1 MSECDFKYTLL
12 KEKKALFDFLKVV
25 GDLNV
30 HLRSWWAWI
39 KSFLNALSELLLRA
53 EKYAWNLLFK
63 NLSPLDDF
71 HLFVPFIALRNGGE
85 QSGLK

>member
-1 MSECDFKYTLL
+1 MSEWDFKYTLL

-39 KSFLNALSELLLRA
+39 KGFLNALNELLLRA
-53 EKYAWNLLFK
+53 EKFAWNPFFKISLLEKMLFLIPTF
-63 NLSPLDDF
+63 LSL
-71 HLFVPFIALRNGGE
+71 L
-85 QSGLK
+85 